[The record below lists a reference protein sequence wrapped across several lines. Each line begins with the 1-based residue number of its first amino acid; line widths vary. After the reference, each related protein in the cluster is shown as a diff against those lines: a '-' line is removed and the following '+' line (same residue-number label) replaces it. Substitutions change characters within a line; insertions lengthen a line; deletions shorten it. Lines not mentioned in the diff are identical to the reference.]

1 MSAAH
6 AIESP
11 GWRAVD
17 LISDLHLH
25 AGDRATFE
33 LWRNYML
40 TPSPDADALFIL
52 GDLFEV
58 WWGDDVLDG
67 AASDEAAFLRE
78 CAQVLWAAAL
88 LRPVYFMH
96 GNRDFLVG
104 SHFFEHTGVRPL
116 ADPCALLLGK
126 QRVLLTHG
134 DAWCL
139 DDVDYQRF
147 RAEVRSPAWQA
158 AFLARPITQR
168 EATALALRQ
177 QSEARK
183 YGGVTYADVD
193 GPAAIA
199 ALEQHQAT
207 LLIHGHTH
215 RPADH
220 TLAPGLTRH
229 VLSDWDAQA
238 PTPRAEVLRL
248 HRDGRV
254 QRVSLLRPQLQSRL

>member
-1 MSAAH
+1 MPATRTVV
-6 AIESP
+6 SP

-25 AGDRATFE
+25 SGDPATFE
-33 LWRNYML
+33 CWRCYL
-40 TPSPDADALFIL
+40 LAPAPEAEAVFIL

-67 AASDEAAFLRE
+67 SGAGEAAFLRE
-78 CAQVLWAAAL
+78 CAEVLRQAAHR
-88 LRPVYFMH
+88 RPIHFLH

-104 SHFFEHTGVRPL
+104 ERFFAHTGVRAL
-116 ADPCALLLGK
+116 TDPCTLQMGT
-126 QRVLLTHG
+126 RRWVMSHG

-139 DDVDYQRF
+139 DDTDYQHF
-147 RAEVRSPAWQA
+147 RAEVRTAAWQQ
-158 AFLARPITQR
+158 AFLAQPIAQR

-183 YGGVTYADVD
+183 HSGVTYADVD
-193 GPAAIA
+193 GPTAIA
-199 ALEQHQAT
+199 ALGEHQAT
-207 LLIHGHTH
+207 VLVHGHTH

-220 TLAPGLTRH
+220 ALAHGLTRH

-238 PTPRAEVLRL
+238 SPPRAEVLRV
-248 HRDGRV
+248 HDDGRME
-254 QRVSLLRPQLQSRL
+254 RLRLLL